1 MKEVYRYAYHYAG
14 RPVGEGRLEV
24 ERRRGGVRAS
34 LQAEFLPPLPPG
46 RQRWQ
51 TELDAEGFSLRFQ
64 ERVEGKEVRVFAVE
78 RLEEEGVVL
87 VSQGKESLA
96 YPYLAPY
103 HDPLSL
109 FLALPGLALEPG
121 EVVRFPMPGGRV
133 YVERLPDVQVEGKAR
148 RQYRLRPGLSLVQVE
163 EGRLVRVAQQV
174 GRHVFEAV
182 LLEAEGP

>member
-64 ERVEGKEVRVFAVE
+64 ERVEGKEVRVFAF
-78 RLEEEGVVL
+78 
-87 VSQGKESLA
+87 ES
-96 YPYLAPY
+96 
-103 HDPLSL
+103 
-109 FLALPGLALEPG
+109 
-121 EVVRFPMPGGRV
+121 RR
-133 YVERLPDVQVEGKAR
+133 AR
-148 RQYRLRPGLSLVQVE
+148 TWFG
-163 EGRLVRVAQQV
+163 AD
-174 GRHVFEAV
+174 A
-182 LLEAEGP
+182 

>member
-1 MKEVYRYAYHYAG
+1 M
-14 RPVGEGRLEV
+14 
-24 ERRRGGVRAS
+24 RAS

-133 YVERLPDVQVEGKAR
+133 YVERLPDVEVEGRAR